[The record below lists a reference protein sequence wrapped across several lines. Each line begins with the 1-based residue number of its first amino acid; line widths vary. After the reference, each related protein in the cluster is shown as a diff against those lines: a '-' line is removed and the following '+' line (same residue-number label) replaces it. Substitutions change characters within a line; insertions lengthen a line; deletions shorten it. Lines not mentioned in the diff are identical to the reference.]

1 MVKKY
6 TPLIPP
12 LQIGNTLVSDFKVNA
27 NIFNKFF
34 VSQCVLL
41 NNDEHS
47 LLSKVY
53 DKY

>member
-1 MVKKY
+1 MY
-6 TPLIPP
+6 TLLIPP

-27 NIFNKFF
+27 NIFSKFF

-41 NNDEHS
+41 NNE
-47 LLSKVY
+47 LTFPLSKVY